1 MLERYETRPMRPG
14 EIELAIDWA
23 AAEGWNPGLHDA
35 EAFLPTDPQG
45 FLLGLLDGEPI
56 ACISAVNYDDS
67 FGFLGLYIVRPGFRG
82 RGHGLAIWDAAMGHH
97 GNRNVGLD
105 GVPDQQANYAK
116 SGFVLAHRNIRYEG
130 AASTPAGPSSDLGE
144 VRAIPFEQL
153 SAYDRRLFPADRE
166 AFLRRWIILP
176 DSHALASVEDGK
188 LTGYAVIRK
197 CRTGYKI
204 GPLFADNE
212 DIAES
217 LFTALTG
224 HLDAGTPVYLDVPE
238 LNPAAVRLAER
249 RNMTPS
255 FETARMYN
263 QRQPEI
269 DLARVFGI
277 TTFELG

>member
-1 MLERYETRPMRPG
+1 MRPG

-67 FGFLGLYIVRPGFRG
+67 YGFLGFYIVRPEYRSRG
-82 RGHGLAIWDAAMGHH
+82 YGLAIWDAAMAHH
-97 GNRNVGLD
+97 GDRNVGLD
-105 GVPDQQANYAK
+105 GVPAQQANYAK

-130 AASTPAGPSSDLGE
+130 VAGPGQVSSQGLVDLNS
-144 VRAIPFEQL
+144 VAFDRVA
-153 SAYDRRLFPADRE
+153 AYDRTVFAADRSD
-166 AFLRRWIILP
+166 FLRRWTALP
-176 DSHALASVEDGK
+176 DCHCLAVLDDGAIAGFS
-188 LTGYAVIRK
+188 LIRR

-204 GPLFADNE
+204 GPLFADDE
-212 DIAES
+212 AVAER
-217 LFTALTG
+217 LFTGLTSR
-224 HLDAGTPVYLDVPE
+224 LDPGTPIFLDIPVPNE
-238 LNPAAVRLAER
+238 VAISLAER
-249 RNMTPS
+249 HAMKPS

-263 QRQPEI
+263 RGEPDI
-269 DLARVFGI
+269 DLSKVFGI